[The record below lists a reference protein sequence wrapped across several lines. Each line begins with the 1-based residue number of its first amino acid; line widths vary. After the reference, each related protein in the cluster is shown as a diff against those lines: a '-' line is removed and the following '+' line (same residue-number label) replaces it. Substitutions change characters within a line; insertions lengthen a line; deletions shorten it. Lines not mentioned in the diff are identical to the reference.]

1 MAFGNGP
8 RIVTDGL
15 VLSLD
20 ASDKNSYPGSGTAWR
35 DLVGNSSATLVNSP
49 TFTNNGGGIV
59 FDGVDDYCDIP
70 FSYDMYNGGV
80 TRPFTMEVWVKHA
93 YRELV
98 SGETFAGAYGSNRF
112 IGVVLGHIYRLG
124 TTQIRI
130 CFLYGSIGG
139 SEHNAYI
146 SQDQKWHQIVISVNS
161 SNLSKIYV
169 DSILQGTRTVTVA
182 TTAIFT
188 DIRLAKD
195 RGGACLPITFGSLK
209 TYNRELESSEISQN
223 YSTQKSRFTV

>member
-20 ASDKNSYPGSGTAWR
+20 ASDKNSYPGSGTNWK
-35 DLVGNSSATLVNSP
+35 DLVGGSGAALVNSP

-70 FSYDMYNGGV
+70 FSYDIYNGGV
-80 TRPFTMEVWVKHA
+80 TRPFTMEVWVKHG
-93 YRELV
+93 YLELV
-98 SGETFAGAYGSNRF
+98 SGELFAGAYGSNRF
-112 IGVVLGHIYRLG
+112 IGAVIGHSFSSG
-124 TTQIRI
+124 TTRIRI
-130 CFLYGSIGG
+130 NAMYGAVGG
-139 SEHNAYI
+139 SEHTVYI
-146 SQDQKWHQIVISVNS
+146 SQDQKWHQIVININS
-161 SNLSKIYV
+161 SSVSKIYV
-169 DSILQGTRTVTVA
+169 DSVLLGTKSVGVA

-209 TYNRELESSEISQN
+209 TYNRELTSSEISQN
-223 YSTQKSRFTV
+223 YDTQKSRFII